1 MASKLPFSSLLSL
14 HPTHSQNLGNST
26 PQTSIFVVTE
36 LWRAGVRMLFY
47 SRISENTYISFRFQG
62 RKYSQKRGKGWRL
75 LCRTRSSMPTYS
87 FHLWNGRALSVAGSL
102 CVSVQKSSEL
112 IMMERE
118 NLIKSALKTIS
129 KLLFGLFL
137 LLILSLS
144 YLQLMLKELPHIPLS
159 QGVFSS
165 IFP

>member
-1 MASKLPFSSLLSL
+1 M
-14 HPTHSQNLGNST
+14 
-26 PQTSIFVVTE
+26 
-36 LWRAGVRMLFY
+36 
-47 SRISENTYISFRFQG
+47 
-62 RKYSQKRGKGWRL
+62 
-75 LCRTRSSMPTYS
+75 
-87 FHLWNGRALSVAGSL
+87 AGSL